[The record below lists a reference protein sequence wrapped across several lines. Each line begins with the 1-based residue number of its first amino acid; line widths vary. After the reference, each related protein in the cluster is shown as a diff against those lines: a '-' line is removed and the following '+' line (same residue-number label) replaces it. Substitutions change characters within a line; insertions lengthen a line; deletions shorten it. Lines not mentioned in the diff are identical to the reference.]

1 MTWHEMII
9 SWVFVG
15 FETSAFAI
23 QQVAEGRLSL
33 WTYGATIIEAR
44 CWNLPFKA
52 FILKDVPL
60 ALGSGHK
67 TWLLFLKESIDCILR
82 GKDAFILVCLDLG
95 TSLL

>member
-1 MTWHEMII
+1 MII

-44 CWNLPFKA
+44 C
-52 FILKDVPL
+52 
-60 ALGSGHK
+60 
-67 TWLLFLKESIDCILR
+67 
-82 GKDAFILVCLDLG
+82 
-95 TSLL
+95 